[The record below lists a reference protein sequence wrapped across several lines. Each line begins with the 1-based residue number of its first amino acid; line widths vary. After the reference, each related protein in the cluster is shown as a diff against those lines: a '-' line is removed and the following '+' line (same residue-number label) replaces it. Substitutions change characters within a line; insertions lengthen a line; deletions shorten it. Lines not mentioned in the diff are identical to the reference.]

1 MVTIVT
7 LVPIPFAQ
15 EPLRYI
21 FLAALALVGTSELSF
36 VEI

>member
-7 LVPIPFAQ
+7 LVPFPFAQ

-21 FLAALALVGTSELSF
+21 FLAALAFADTSELSF